1 MWHAQEHFNSYTQ
14 PLMNLVSALILA
26 RVQLFLFYAI
36 LCSFCF
42 SYKIK
47 MEEYPNLH
55 NATLL
60 QCFRLYFGENS
71 RTFQDL
77 IVEFMNFSRIFGNP
91 GLFKDFLKKTRTFQD
106 FANPVISTS
115 LQQLPLHINNGRF
128 FSYILT
134 PWKNVNMIW
143 FLGAAIE
150 PWKKRTKLLLSIS
163 NSHHVPLTQA
173 SKAWSSY
180 FFLDKDANPS
190 CPTIRHSLF
199 YNILYKTT
207 ELLCALSLVNKC
219 V

>member
-1 MWHAQEHFNSYTQ
+1 MPGASLPTCVGSYFGSC
-14 PLMNLVSALILA
+14 SAL
-26 RVQLFLFYAI
+26 LFFI
-36 LCSFCF
+36 QSFAVF
-42 SYKIK
+42 IFYKIRP
-47 MEEYPNLH
+47 EEHSNLH
-55 NATLL
+55 NATFLW
-60 QCFRLYFGENS
+60 CFRFYVKENS

-77 IVEFMNFSRIFGNP
+77 IVEVMNFSRIFGNP
-91 GLFKDFLKKTRTFQD
+91 GLFKDLLKKTRTFQD

-207 ELLCALSLVNKC
+207 ELLCALSLVDKC